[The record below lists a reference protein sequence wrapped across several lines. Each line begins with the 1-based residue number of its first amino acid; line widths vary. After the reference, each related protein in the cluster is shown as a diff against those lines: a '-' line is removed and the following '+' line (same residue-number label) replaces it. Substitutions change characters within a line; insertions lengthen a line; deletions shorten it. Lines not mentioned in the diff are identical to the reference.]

1 MRVPPTFPLP
11 PTFGDISLWPAPRVT
26 QPGDTGRGARG
37 GDNVH
42 AEEGKTPTQHRDSA
56 NPTRDPQVGPPRCW
70 GLPHPPG
77 AGSLYPVPAPPS
89 PSATLGCG
97 GCPGGLRPMLSQQRR
112 PQGLAQ
118 GPGAAAL
125 SGNPG
130 GPWTRPGH
138 TPATAG
144 HHGSPRATTRGHSEP
159 PRVTVGRFQ
168 SLWATTGPR
177 GATASSCATSPA
189 SAGPRPAAP
198 VPCAPSALCG
208 RRSPPGRRWPAGSA
222 G

>member
-1 MRVPPTFPLP
+1 MFMPRRARPPPSTGTVPTP
-11 PTFGDISLWPAPRVT
+11 PGTPRW
-26 QPGDTGRGARG
+26 
-37 GDNVH
+37 
-42 AEEGKTPTQHRDSA
+42 
-56 NPTRDPQVGPPRCW
+56 DPQ
-70 GLPHPPG
+70 G
-77 AGSLYPVPAPPS
+77 AGGCPTPPEQGPCTLSLHPPS

-198 VPCAPSALCG
+198 VLCAPSALCG